1 MSHDLS
7 GVGAGV
13 LSGQDIERAPQNN
26 EPPIASKVKR
36 QSNQSNANCS

>member
-1 MSHDLS
+1 MSHDVS

-13 LSGQDIERAPQNN
+13 SWGQNVERVVQNN
-26 EPPIASKVKR
+26 EPSIASKGER